1 MRDTIIK
8 WISDFIDDYCK
19 ENNLERIWEEPIV
32 GFADANSDYIKNL
45 KNVVL
50 ESHYSP
56 KDFLEDATIIVSY
69 FLPFKREI
77 GKSNKCEG
85 LPSEAWAKAYI
96 DTNKMAQDIN
106 EYIVDEIEKLG
117 YKGVNPVNAGVF
129 DQNILKSNWSQRHMA
144 YAAGIG
150 TFGINNLLISEKGSC
165 GRYFSVITNLDVKSD
180 EPIKEERCMYKK
192 DKLCGVCV
200 KRCKNNALTYEGFDR
215 FKCSSQLQENKKILG
230 ASVCGKC
237 AAELPCSYKNPVK

>member
-1 MRDTIIK
+1 MRNIIK
-8 WISDFIDDYCK
+8 KSISDFIDNYCK
-19 ENNLERIWEEPIV
+19 KNNLERIWEEPIV
-32 GFADANSDYIKNL
+32 GFADVNSDYIKNL

-56 KDFLEDATIIVSY
+56 NDFLDDATIIVSY

-85 LPSEAWAKAYI
+85 LPSETWVKSYI
-96 DTNKMAQDIN
+96 VTNKMAQDIN
-106 EYIVDEIEKLG
+106 ENIVNELKGLG
-117 YKGVNPVNAGVF
+117 YDAVNPMNTGIF
-129 DQNILKSNWSQRHMA
+129 DRSILKSRWSQRHIA

-165 GRYFSVITNLDVKSD
+165 GRYFSVITNLDVKGD
-180 EPIKEERCMYKK
+180 EPIKEDRCMYKK
-192 DKLCGVCV
+192 DKSCGVCV
-200 KRCKNNALTYEGFDR
+200 KRCEKGALTYEGFDR
-215 FKCSSQLQENKKILG
+215 FKCSEACQESERIMG

-237 AAELPCSYKNPVK
+237 AVDLPCSYKNPIK